1 MDVHAHMVYRV
12 LLNTASYGGLQNNKV
27 TTAVSNHT
35 SSAEIL
41 SVAVHRIAWCY
52 PDFLQAHN
60 PLRPAA
66 MFLSLVTQ

>member
-1 MDVHAHMVYRV
+1 MDG
-12 LLNTASYGGLQNNKV
+12 LNTASCGGLQNNKA
-27 TTAVSNHT
+27 TAVSNHT
-35 SSAEIL
+35 SSAEAL

-66 MFLSLVTQ
+66 MFLSLVTE